1 MAFDGDDN
9 LSRAARRQCDLPHR
23 RRRPE
28 QFIIWPTP
36 ASKAM
41 LGMAARLAGPKG
53 LARVGGRLFVADTER
68 HVIRSIALDTGII
81 TTVVG
86 TGQRGDGPEP
96 NPLQCALSRP
106 HCIFVDRDDALY
118 VLDSEAHR
126 IRVLI

>member
-1 MAFDGDDN
+1 MRSTA
-9 LSRAARRQCDLPHR
+9 SP
-23 RRRPE
+23 
-28 QFIIWPTP
+28 
-36 ASKAM
+36 SKAGTIHH
-41 LGMAARLAGPKG
+41 LADTGEQGYAGDSGAAGGPKG
-53 LARVGGRLFVADTER
+53 LARGGGRLFVADTVS